1 MSTPTDPVA
10 IRALAHPIRL
20 DLLEHLALAGPA
32 TAAQC
37 GRALGVSQASCSF
50 HLRQLAK
57 YGFVEEAGPG
67 TDRRERRWQT
77 AVRRVSLAAR
87 DIDPAAR
94 QQVNRVAVQREADRI
109 LAYLERVDDEAED
122 WRSALGGAGTTLAL
136 TVDEAAELKRRW
148 RELVAPFEE
157 RIAAGGFP
165 PPDGH
170 RHVRYFM
177 AATPLPTHT
186 DQGAQDHES
195 AG

>member
-57 YGFVEEAGPG
+57 YGFVEEGAPG
-67 TDRRERRWQT
+67 VDRRERRWQT
-77 AVRRVSLAAR
+77 VVRRVSLTGP

-109 LAYLERVDDEAED
+109 LAYLERVEDERED
-122 WRSALGGAGTTLAL
+122 WRSALGGSGTTLAL
-136 TVDEAAELKRRW
+136 TLEEAAELKRRW

-157 RIAAGGFP
+157 RTVGGR

-170 RHVRYFM
+170 RYVRYFM

-186 DQGAQDHES
+186 DQGARGHEPED
-195 AG
+195 